1 MFILGIPI
9 PIYLNIEIYLCVI
22 FVIYFL
28 IMIYIRLQLFR
39 AWCDGHR
46 RLSRCRWCKNH
57 RHRINTMIWWNI
69 AEKSIDDGD
78 FTMFRWNGKTIR
90 YYHFFHRRWKNF
102 PIISLNRSSP
112 TLYVGHRHWLNFRCR
127 WYNEIMLNIQKNGLT
142 NLETFI
148 WVYNIA
154 SYKHSAAFMVTNNI
168 IYINA
173 AN

>member
-1 MFILGIPI
+1 M
-9 PIYLNIEIYLCVI
+9 
-22 FVIYFL
+22 IYFL

-46 RLSRCRWCKNH
+46 RLSRWCKNH

-78 FTMFRWNGKTIR
+78 FTMFRWNGKTIKD
-90 YYHFFHRRWKNF
+90 YHFFHQGWKSF
-102 PIISLNRSSP
+102 PIISLNRASSM
-112 TLYVGHRHWLNFRCR
+112 LY
-127 WYNEIMLNIQKNGLT
+127 EIMLNIQRNGLT

-168 IYINA
+168 IGIHKCRV
-173 AN
+173 